1 MSCEYPNIYKK
12 ARQSTLLTQESAAE
26 ILGLSAESMKQ
37 YELGKRR
44 PPDAVVSRMVE
55 LYGTPWLA
63 FAHSK
68 ATDAL
73 GVLPETELQPLPS
86 AVLGLIDR
94 CLALSDDYRQLIAIA
109 ADGIVDEAE
118 RPAYDQIAAR
128 VRDVVGACFQVLY
141 AEGTDAKKE
150 RPEAAT
156 SKRSSQGLQSK
167 PNQQKYYTTGF
178 ACNSS
183 PNFAGTGGELL

>member
-12 ARQSTLLTQESAAE
+12 ARQTTRLTQERAAE
-26 ILGLSAESMKQ
+26 RLGLSAESMKQ

-55 LYGTPWLA
+55 LYRTPWLA

-68 ATDAL
+68 ETDAL

-109 ADGIVDEAE
+109 ADGIVDETE
-118 RPAYDQIAAR
+118 RPVYDQIAAR

-141 AEGTDAKKE
+141 AEGTDTKKE
-150 RPEAAT
+150 RPDAPT
-156 SKRSSQGLQSK
+156 SKRSVQGLRREPSQG
-167 PNQQKYYTTGF
+167 KYSTHAAYC
-178 ACNSS
+178 AS